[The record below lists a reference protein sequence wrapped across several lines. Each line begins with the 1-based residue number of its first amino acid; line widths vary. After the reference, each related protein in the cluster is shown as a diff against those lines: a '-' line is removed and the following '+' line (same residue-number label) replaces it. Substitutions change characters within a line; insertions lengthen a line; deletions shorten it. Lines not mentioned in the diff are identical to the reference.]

1 MSAAVE
7 LLPATVPSLPGPRL
21 TSSHD
26 RGGGP
31 TGPEVTA
38 RVLWQLLLP
47 PAEPNRDDASHG
59 SVAGAAH
66 RTLSADGVAPAVLL
80 GASSARST
88 FGRGHRRPG
97 DRPAA
102 GSAGTAAG
110 AGNAVWVLSR
120 LGTPPVGARPV
131 KTPSRTRPDLT
142 DTLTDTLTD
151 DVTDDRSDDVDGV
164 GFEAGSVLVSSD
176 IEDGEELVD
185 EVTVRRV
192 GELPDPR
199 PLAGQLAQAVVEVL
213 AGARPLT
220 QLLTRVDEQIYAELA
235 ALAPDPGTAPT
246 FGRNRG
252 VIRPE
257 DRPRVRSVHVSRPA
271 TDVAEVTARV
281 QTNGRSRAV
290 ALRLEEW
297 RGRWRCSA
305 LVVG

>member
-7 LLPATVPSLPGPRL
+7 LLPATVPPLPGPPRL
-21 TSSHD
+21 TSSHN
-26 RGGGP
+26 RVGGP

-47 PAEPNRDDASHG
+47 PADPDRDDASCG
-59 SVAGAAH
+59 PVAATAH
-66 RTLSADGVAPAVLL
+66 RTLSPSGAAGAVLPP
-80 GASSARST
+80 GARSGL
-88 FGRGHRRPG
+88 GRGRRPG
-97 DRPAA
+97 VLSAA
-102 GSAGTAAG
+102 GSARTAAG
-110 AGNAVWVLSR
+110 AGHAVWVLSR
-120 LGTPPVGARPV
+120 AGTPPVGARPA

-142 DTLTDTLTD
+142 DTLTDDVTNDRSNDVD
-151 DVTDDRSDDVDGV
+151 DV
-164 GFEAGSVLVSSD
+164 GFDAGSDRAVRD
-176 IEDGEELVD
+176 IEDGQELID
-185 EVTVRRV
+185 QALIRHP

-213 AGARPLT
+213 SGARPLT

-271 TDVAEVTARV
+271 ADVAEVAARV